1 MIVMNESTF
10 LPKVS
15 IVIPVYNGANFMGAA
30 IDSALAQTYPNI
42 EVIVV
47 NDGSCDDGATREIAL
62 SYGDRI
68 RYFEKENG
76 GVSSALNCG
85 IRHMTGEYF
94 SWLSHDDLYLPE
106 KVQTSVD
113 YLASFEDRDRVI
125 AFCGSSHINE
135 HGDVIRQTVD
145 SFEKGRVYA
154 GDEVLQYLLT
164 RKMINMCC
172 MLIPKTVFY
181 ECEFFNEDLRYNQD
195 AMILYRIFANGYR
208 MVAHTEDCK
217 VCYRLHAEQTSKTRR
232 DLLVRDSNEAAKI
245 IAPTFAAMTTKENRL
260 LRLYAKCHARQ
271 DCREA
276 VKTCVRIGR
285 ETKTLGGG
293 DVLYLNAWLVI
304 GYGRKLLRKLYHKL
318 RFKK

>member
-1 MIVMNESTF
+1 MSTLCETAF
-10 LPKVS
+10 CPKVS
-15 IVIPVYNGANFMGAA
+15 IIIPVYNGANFMAAA

-47 NDGSCDDGATREIAL
+47 NDGSSDGGATAEIAR

-106 KVQTSVD
+106 KVQMSVD
-113 YLASFEDRDRVI
+113 YLASFENRDRVI

-135 HGDVIRQTVD
+135 SGEVIRQTVD
-145 SFEKGRVYA
+145 SFEKGRVYT
-154 GDEVLQYLLT
+154 GEEVLQYLLA

-172 MLIPKTVFY
+172 MLIPKTAFY

-195 AMILYRIFANGYR
+195 AMILYRIFADGYC

-217 VCYRLHAEQTSKTRR
+217 VCYRLHAQQTSKTRR
-232 DLLVRDSNEAAKI
+232 DLFTRDSYELVKI
-245 IAPTFAAMTTKENRL
+245 IAPLFASKEHVGRQL
-260 LRLYAKCHARQ
+260 LCSLAEVYAKHACK
-271 DCREA
+271 DA
-276 VKTCVRIGR
+276 VLECIRVGKTTGKMSNGDILRVRFKMVFGR
-285 ETKTLGGG
+285 MRNIVK
-293 DVLYLNAWLVI
+293 A
-304 GYGRKLLRKLYHKL
+304 LYHRIKY
-318 RFKK
+318 